1 MIAMANPFADY
12 LTVRQT
18 MEAIEALAPST
29 VTRLVYD
36 EDRPKPD
43 GRRLAG
49 KLIEGHGWMIQK
61 KSVTKYL
68 EEQSAKSPG
77 VGYPRGRSRK
87 ADKAKTAPK
96 AKRARKATRS

>member
-12 LTVRQT
+12 FTVRQT
-18 MEAIEALAPST
+18 MRAIDALAPST

-36 EDRPKPD
+36 EDRPRPD
-43 GRRLAG
+43 GKRLAG

-61 KSVTKYL
+61 KSVAKYL
-68 EEQSAKSPG
+68 EEQAAKQPG

-87 ADKAKTAPK
+87 ADKAKVAAN
-96 AKRARKATRS
+96 AKRSRKVPRA